1 MGMPQSKHIGIVAV
15 SAEGAALCYRT
26 ICAEGAAVL
35 GAHSHPQVSMH
46 TYPLNE
52 YMRHVDADR
61 WEEAGQLLLASA
73 SKLVDAGADILICP
87 DNTLHQAL
95 DLVHDQSPVPWL
107 HIAEEVAVLAA
118 ARRFRRLGI
127 LGTRYLM
134 EGPVYPSKLS
144 AKGIDCEIPGSKE
157 REDINEIIFGELVYG
172 RLEDRARQHFRQV
185 IRQLGERGCD
195 AVVLGCTEI
204 PLLISQAD
212 SPLPALDSTRILA
225 RAALREATRD
235 RAAVEADT
243 LEPSIGRSTAGR

>member
-1 MGMPQSKHIGIVAV
+1 VQPSKHIGIVAV

-26 ICAEGAAVL
+26 ICTEGAEVL
-35 GAHSHPQVSMH
+35 GPHSHPQVSMH
-46 TYPLNE
+46 TYPLND
-52 YMRHVDADR
+52 YRRSMAAHR

-73 SKLVDAGADILICP
+73 SRVLDAGAEILICP

-107 HIAEEVAVLAA
+107 HIAEEVAALAA

-134 EGPVYPSKLS
+134 EGPVYPAKLS
-144 AKGIDCEIPGSKE
+144 AKGIGCEVPGSKE
-157 REDINEIIFGELVYG
+157 RADINEIIFGELVYG
-172 RLEDRARQHFRQV
+172 RFEDRARQYLQQV
-185 IRQLGERGCD
+185 IGRLAERGCD

-204 PLLISQAD
+204 PLLISEAD

-225 RAALREATRD
+225 RAALREATRGLP
-235 RAAVEADT
+235 V
-243 LEPSIGRSTAGR
+243 